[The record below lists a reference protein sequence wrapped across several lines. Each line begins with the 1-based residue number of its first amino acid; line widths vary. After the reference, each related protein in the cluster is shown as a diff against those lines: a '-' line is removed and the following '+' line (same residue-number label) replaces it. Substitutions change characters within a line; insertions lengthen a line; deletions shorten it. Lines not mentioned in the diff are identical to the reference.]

1 MLNFKM
7 IGYFDILRKK
17 NLRCNS
23 RISLHLLSESEVLVG
38 EEAATLSPGLG
49 SSLPQGLYV
58 AVCFERIYFLSYF
71 CSMKVEALSVTTDGE
86 TFSLY

>member
-1 MLNFKM
+1 
-7 IGYFDILRKK
+7 
-17 NLRCNS
+17 
-23 RISLHLLSESEVLVG
+23 VG

>member
-7 IGYFDILRKK
+7 IGYFDILQKK

-23 RISLHLLSESEVLVG
+23 RISLHLLSESEVRVG

-58 AVCFERIYFLSYF
+58 AVCFERIYFSQLLLFHEGRSSECHY
-71 CSMKVEALSVTTDGE
+71 
-86 TFSLY
+86 